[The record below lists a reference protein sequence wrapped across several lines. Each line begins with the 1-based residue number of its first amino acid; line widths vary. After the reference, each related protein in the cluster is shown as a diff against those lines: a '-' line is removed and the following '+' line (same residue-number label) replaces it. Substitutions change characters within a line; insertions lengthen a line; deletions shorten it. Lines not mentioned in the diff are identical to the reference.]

1 MEPLSA
7 INERM
12 AASASTRPVLAEAL
26 KQARDF
32 APGLYLDM
40 DTATYF
46 ADPCPVPSLTQSVAK
61 ILLEHSP
68 AHARLAHPRLNPDY
82 EPSDPKKYDIGNIAH
97 ALLLGR
103 GKSLQVIDGDD
114 WVADRKAKSEAREA
128 AAAAGRLAVLS
139 RDYDI
144 GVDMVMAARRQL
156 VERGFGDGWL
166 PSAGDG
172 EVVIA
177 WSEGPVWFRAMIDW
191 LPSDRR
197 IVWDFKTTSASAA
210 PHVLARKVADDG
222 WDIQAAMHERGL
234 NALFPQDAGRRQH
247 MFVCQ
252 ENFAPYALTVVRLP
266 EAALTMGRKKLA
278 VATGLWAR
286 SLIDDDWPA
295 YPAETLVPEYP
306 DYAERRWLDREVGEF
321 AGATRMIS
329 SLMGG

>member
-1 MEPLSA
+1 MEPLSDVTS
-7 INERM
+7 RM
-12 AASASTRPVLAEAL
+12 ASDPATPPVLAEAI
-26 KQARDF
+26 KQGRDF
-32 APGLYLDM
+32 PPGLYLEM
-40 DTATYF
+40 ETGAYYS
-46 ADPCPVPSLTQSVAK
+46 DPCPVPSLTQSIAK
-61 ILLEHSP
+61 ILLDHSP
-68 AHARLAHPRLNPDY
+68 AHARLAHPRLNPDFAAA
-82 EPSDPKKYDIGNIAH
+82 DPKKYDIGNIAH

-103 GKSLQVIDGDD
+103 GKSLVVIDGDD

-128 AAAAGRLAVLS
+128 AAAAGKLAVLS
-139 RDYDI
+139 RDFDI
-144 GVDMVMAARRQL
+144 GHAMAAAARRQL
-156 VERGFGDGWL
+156 EERGFGGAWED
-166 PSAGDG
+166 AIGDA

-177 WSEGPVWFRAMIDW
+177 WSEGPIWFRSMIDW
-191 LPSDRR
+191 LPVDRR
-197 IVWDFKTTSASAA
+197 EVWDYKTTGASAA
-210 PHVLARKVADDG
+210 PHVLAKKVADDG

-247 MFVCQ
+247 LFVCQ
-252 ENFAPYALTVVRLP
+252 ENFPPYALTVVRLP

-278 VATGLWAR
+278 VATSLWAR